1 MQVSLGE
8 SALLPVRLLKPS
20 FHCATLNKN
29 SWATD
34 TTMEEFFPQPCRL
47 LGTERTTFENAA
59 SLRPANTRCW
69 RPTSAWSH
77 ERTTPEAPYGNCS
90 LTPG

>member
-1 MQVSLGE
+1 MQVSLEE

-34 TTMEEFFPQPCRL
+34 TTMEEFFHSHAGSWAQKEQP
-47 LGTERTTFENAA
+47 
-59 SLRPANTRCW
+59 SKTRH
-69 RPTSAWSH
+69 R
-77 ERTTPEAPYGNCS
+77 
-90 LTPG
+90 

>member
-8 SALLPVRLLKPS
+8 SSLLPVRLLKPS

-34 TTMEEFFPQPCRL
+34 TTMEEFFPQPSRL
-47 LGTERTTFENAA
+47 LGTRRTTFEQAA
-59 SLRPANTRCW
+59 LLRLANT
-69 RPTSAWSH
+69 PPGPSANAWSH